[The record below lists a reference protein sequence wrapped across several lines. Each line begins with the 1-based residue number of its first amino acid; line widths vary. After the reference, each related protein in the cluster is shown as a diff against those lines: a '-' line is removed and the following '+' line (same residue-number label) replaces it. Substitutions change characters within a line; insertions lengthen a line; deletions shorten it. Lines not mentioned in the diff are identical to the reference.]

1 MKLCIFTN
9 HFYPED
15 FKVNDIAFEL
25 TKMGHDITVITAV
38 PDYPQGKYYRG
49 YSLFKRRKEIVNM
62 VKVIRLP
69 IIPRGK
75 GKSLNLVM
83 NYVSYFISA
92 LVFTCFHALTNT
104 YDATFVHLTSPFFI
118 GLPAVLLKRRQRIP
132 LVFWTLDL
140 WPESLTAGGG
150 INNKHILNFQVKLVR
165 YVYDNCD
172 KILIGSRGF
181 KRSICEKG
189 DYADKIIYFPNWAE
203 TIKAEKADQPDPRQ
217 FNRFLDIAKGNFII
231 LFAGNLGEA
240 QNIDCVID
248 AAEKMKLNTVIKF
261 VFLGDGRR
269 KGDLQRRAERLG
281 LSDTVF
287 FLGRY
292 PLETMPVFMQKAD
305 VLLVSLKDEP
315 VFNLT
320 IPQKVQF
327 YMSQGKPILAMLNGD
342 GAELVHEA
350 QCGIAVPANDSAA
363 LLSAIDK
370 CRHMTKEELQTL
382 GTNGQEYY
390 KKHFTQEQRIDQLSA
405 LLNLLTDQPAG

>member
-1 MKLCIFTN
+1 MRICIFTN

-25 TKMGHDITVITAV
+25 AKKGYDITVVTAI
-38 PDYPQGKYYRG
+38 PNYPQGKYYRG
-49 YSLFKRRKEIVNM
+49 YSLFKRRKETVNT
-62 VKVIRLP
+62 VEVIRLP
-69 IIPRGK
+69 VIPRGK
-75 GKSLNLVM
+75 GKSLNLIL
-83 NYVSYFISA
+83 NYVSYFISV
-92 LVFTCFHALTNT
+92 LVFTCFHALTNK
-104 YDATFVHLTSPFFI
+104 YDAVFVHLTSPFFI

-132 LVFWTLDL
+132 LVFWVLDL
-140 WPESLTAGGG
+140 WPESLTAAGG
-150 INNKHILNFQVKLVR
+150 ITNKYILNSQIKLVQ
-165 YVYDNCD
+165 YVYGNCD

-189 DYADKIIYFPNWAE
+189 DYADKIVYFPNWAD
-203 TIKAEKADQPDPRQ
+203 TVVQDQGKHFDPI
-217 FNRFLDIAKGNFII
+217 RFKQYFDIIDKSFVI

-240 QNIDCVID
+240 QNIECVIN
-248 AAEKMKLNTVIKF
+248 AAGKIKSNTAIKF

-269 KGDLQRRAERLG
+269 KEESQRKAEQLG
-281 LSDTVF
+281 LAQTVF

-292 PLETMPVFMQKAD
+292 PLDTMPVFMQKAD

-320 IPQKVQF
+320 VPQKVQF

-370 CRHMTKEELQTL
+370 CYRMPKEELQTL
-382 GTNGQEYY
+382 GTNGKEYY
-390 KKHFTQEQRIDQLSA
+390 KNHFTQEQRIEQLSG
-405 LLNLLTDQPAG
+405 LFESLV